1 MKQVFFLMILLNA
14 FTVSLLA
21 QNTDTTIVNRDSSGV
36 LIDTNDISPVIA
48 KDSIDS
54 ISVVVPVRK
63 DTSLAAFIKENS
75 LLNSTGTP
83 AALAVQ
89 SRREKNRDSMFY
101 LLTGVVMMLAF
112 FRYIFGRYFSN
123 LFRVFF
129 NTSLR
134 QSQLTDQLLQA
145 KLPSLFFNLF
155 FVISAGLYSYFLMS
169 HYHWLSDQNVWIM
182 IGLCISALG
191 LIYFFKFCT
200 LKFTGWVTGYAE
212 EADTYIFVLFLIN
225 KIMGI
230 FLVPFTILM
239 AFSTNAI
246 IRTAVP
252 VSLLIIGFLLLLR
265 LFRSYGLLQNRLK
278 ISRFHLFLYILGV
291 EILPLLLIYKGL
303 VFLLNK
309 NL

>member
-1 MKQVFFLMILLNA
+1 MKQVFFLLAIFFA
-14 FTVSLLA
+14 FPFSLLA
-21 QNTDTTIVNRDSSGV
+21 QNTDTTVVGKDSFQSVTDSSGV
-36 LIDTNDISPVIA
+36 SHAVA
-48 KDSIDS
+48 KDSTDS
-54 ISVVVPVRK
+54 IAVFPPIHK
-63 DTSLAAFIKENS
+63 DNLITVLIKENS
-75 LLNSTGTP
+75 LLNSTGKP

-89 SRREKNRDSMFY
+89 SRKEKNMDSMFY
-101 LLTGVVMMLAF
+101 LLTGLVLLLAF

-155 FVISAGLYSYFLMS
+155 FVISAGLYSYFLML
-169 HYHWLSDQNVWIM
+169 HYHWLNQQNVWIM
-182 IGLCISALG
+182 IALCIGALG
-191 LIYFFKFCT
+191 LIYFMKFCT
-200 LKFTGWVTGYAE
+200 LKFTGWVTGYGE

-239 AFSTNAI
+239 AFSGNAI
-246 IRTAVP
+246 AATAVP
-252 VSLLIIGFLLLLR
+252 FSLIIIGSLLLLR
-265 LFRSYGLLQNRLK
+265 LFRSYGLLQNQLK
-278 ISRFHLFLYILGV
+278 VSRFHLFLYIVGV

>member
-1 MKQVFFLMILLNA
+1 MKQVFFLLVVLIA
-14 FTVSLLA
+14 FPVSLLA
-21 QNTDTTIVNRDSSGV
+21 QQTDTTIVDKDSSRS
-36 LIDTNDISPVIA
+36 LIDTSAISSDSA
-48 KDSIDS
+48 KRTVDSIEAYL
-54 ISVVVPVRK
+54 PVRK
-63 DTSLAAFIKENS
+63 DTSIAAFIRENS

-83 AALAVQ
+83 AELTVKPRKEQ
-89 SRREKNRDSMFY
+89 SMDSMFY
-101 LLTGVVMMLAF
+101 LLTAVVLMLAF

-155 FVISAGLYSYFLMS
+155 FVISAGLYSYFLML
-169 HYHWLSDQNVWIM
+169 HYHWLHDQNVWIM

-191 LIYFFKFCT
+191 LIYFLKFCT
-200 LKFTGWVTGYAE
+200 LKFTGWVTGYGDE
-212 EADTYIFVLFLIN
+212 TDTYIFVLFLIN

-239 AFSTNAI
+239 AFSGNDIVMA
-246 IRTAVP
+246 AVP
-252 VSLLIIGFLLLLR
+252 ISLIVIGFLLLLR
-265 LFRSYGLLQNRLK
+265 LFRSYGLLQNQLK
-278 ISRFHLFLYILGV
+278 VSRFHLLLYIIGV

>member
-1 MKQVFFLMILLNA
+1 MKQVFFLLIFFIA
-14 FTVSLLA
+14 FPVSLLA
-21 QNTDTTIVNRDSSGV
+21 QNTDTNRLPTDSANV
-36 LIDTNDISPVIA
+36 LIDTLLSSAPQ
-48 KDSIDS
+48 KDSADS
-54 ISVVVPVRK
+54 LTILPPVQK
-63 DTSLAAFIKENS
+63 ENAGSAFIKENS

-89 SRREKNRDSMFY
+89 SRKEKNMDSMFY
-101 LLTGVVMMLAF
+101 LLTGVLMLLAF

-155 FVISAGLYSYFLMS
+155 FVLSAGLYSYFLMT
-169 HYHWLSDQNVWIM
+169 HYHWLNEQNVWIM
-182 IGLCISALG
+182 IGLCISVMG
-191 LIYFFKFCT
+191 LIYFLKFCT
-200 LKFTGWVTGYAE
+200 LKFTGWVTGYGQ

-239 AFSTNAI
+239 AFSGNTIA
-246 IRTAVP
+246 RTAIP
-252 VSLLIIGFLLLLR
+252 VSLIIIGFLLLLR
-265 LFRSYGLLQNRLK
+265 LFRSYGLLQNQLK
-278 ISRFHLFLYILGV
+278 ISRFHLFLYIVGV

>member
-1 MKQVFFLMILLNA
+1 MKQVFFFLALFIA
-14 FTVSLLA
+14 FPVSLLA
-21 QNTDTTIVNRDSSGV
+21 QHTDTPVVGIDSSGS
-36 LIDTNDISPVIA
+36 LTDTSAVSHGIK
-48 KDSIDS
+48 KDSVDS
-54 ISVVVPVRK
+54 SAVALPVHKKSSV
-63 DTSLAAFIKENS
+63 AAFIRENT

-83 AALAVQ
+83 AALSVRA
-89 SRREKNRDSMFY
+89 RREKSMDSMFY
-101 LLTGVVMMLAF
+101 LLTGMVLLLAF

-155 FVISAGLYSYFLMS
+155 FVISAGLYSYFLML
-169 HYHWLSDQNVWIM
+169 YYRWLNDQNVWIM
-182 IGLCISALG
+182 IGLCISVMG
-191 LIYFFKFCT
+191 LIYFVKFCT
-200 LKFTGWVTGYAE
+200 LKFTGWVTGYGE
-212 EADTYIFVLFLIN
+212 QADTYIFVLFLIN

-239 AFSTNAI
+239 AFSTNTIAMA
-246 IRTAVP
+246 AVP
-252 VSLLIIGFLLLLR
+252 VSLIIIGFLLLLR
-265 LFRSYGLLQNRLK
+265 LFRSYGLLQNQLK
-278 ISRFHLFLYILGV
+278 VSRFHLLLYIVGV

>member
-1 MKQVFFLMILLNA
+1 MKQVFFFLAL
-14 FTVSLLA
+14 FFSFPVSLLA
-21 QNTDTTIVNRDSSGV
+21 QNTGTHKIDGDSLNTVKDSSF
-36 LIDTNDISPVIA
+36 ISGGA
-48 KDSIDS
+48 ATDSIDS
-54 ISVVVPVRK
+54 KTVPGSIMKVDKATTLIR
-63 DTSLAAFIKENS
+63 ENS
-75 LLNSTGTP
+75 LLNSTGIP
-83 AALAVQ
+83 VAL
-89 SRREKNRDSMFY
+89 SIRPRKERNMDPIFY
-101 LLTGVVMMLAF
+101 LLTGMLLLLAF

-145 KLPSLFFNLF
+145 RLPSLFFNLF
-155 FVISAGLYSYFLMS
+155 FIISVGLYSYFLML
-169 HYHWLSDQNVWIM
+169 HYHWLGHQNVWVM
-182 IGLCISALG
+182 IGLCVSTLG
-191 LIYFFKFCT
+191 LIYLLKFCT
-200 LKFTGWVTGYAE
+200 LTFTGWVTGLSQ

-239 AFSTNAI
+239 AFSSSSI
-246 IRTAVP
+246 VSFAVP
-252 VSLLIIGFLLLLR
+252 ISLIIIGFLLLLR
-265 LFRSYGLLQNRLK
+265 LFRSYGLLQNQLK
-278 ISRFHLFLYILGV
+278 VSHFHLFLYIAGV

>member
-1 MKQVFFLMILLNA
+1 MKQVFFLLVLLIA
-14 FTVSLLA
+14 FPVSLLA
-21 QNTDTTIVNRDSSGV
+21 QQTDTTVVGKDSSGSV
-36 LIDTNDISPVIA
+36 IDTSAISRDSAKARIDSTTAHLPIH
-48 KDSIDS
+48 KDSS
-54 ISVVVPVRK
+54 I
-63 DTSLAAFIKENS
+63 AAFIKENS

-83 AALAVQ
+83 AELAAKPRKDQ
-89 SRREKNRDSMFY
+89 GMDSIFY
-101 LLTGVVMMLAF
+101 LLTGVVLLLAF

-155 FVISAGLYSYFLMS
+155 FVISAGLYSYFLML
-169 HYHWLSDQNVWIM
+169 HYHWLHDQNVWIM
-182 IGLCISALG
+182 IGLCIGALG
-191 LIYFFKFCT
+191 LIYFLKFCT
-200 LKFTGWVTGYAE
+200 LKFTGWVTGYDE

-239 AFSTNAI
+239 AFSGNDIAMA
-246 IRTAVP
+246 AVP
-252 VSLLIIGFLLLLR
+252 VSLIVIGFLLLLR
-265 LFRSYGLLQNRLK
+265 LFRSYGLLQNQLK
-278 ISRFHLFLYILGV
+278 ISRFHLLLYILGV
-291 EILPLLLIYKGL
+291 EILPLLLIYKAL